1 MTWEHPTPDEWDDL
15 GTTDPEDFLDMADN
29 RRDETR

>member
-1 MTWEHPTPDEWDDL
+1 MPFTDDMWDDV
-15 GTTDPEDFLDMADN
+15 THDPEDFLDMADN